1 MCRKLFVLLL
11 VLTFVTSAS
20 AALKGNWTLDD
31 NAANNTVAAKVGT
44 DGGLYESGVGPL
56 NTNTVQAAP
65 DKKEGTGSFHLS
77 RLGSGAGG
85 TGSEYI
91 EVSNSDNAL
100 TPHGAYTVAFWIKVH
115 DWSTHGTA
123 YGGVLRSD
131 ATSTILWPE
140 PGEPSV
146 PYWYYTRNTVGTNNR
161 LRFLAVAGVGD
172 YLNTAYLT
180 TGAWHHIA
188 FTHNGNDIGKA
199 YTDGA
204 LSYTRTNMDGAMAR
218 LDMINGAGTLFIGRH
233 ATVDR
238 GMNQQYDDYAIW
250 NQELTQSQVEQVMY
264 LGAYSIP
271 EPTTIALLGLGGLA
285 LIRRKR

>member
-1 MCRKLFVLLL
+1 MFRKLFVLFL

-20 AALKGNWTLDD
+20 AALTGNWTLDD
-31 NAANNTVAAKVGT
+31 DAANNTVVAKVGT

-56 NTNTVQAAP
+56 NTDAVQAAP
-65 DKKEGTGSFHLS
+65 DRKEGTGSFHMP
-77 RLGSGAGG
+77 RVGSGAGG

-115 DWSTHGTA
+115 DWTTKEGA
-123 YGGVLRSD
+123 YGAVLRSD
-131 ATSTILWPE
+131 ATSTILWPS
-140 PGEPSV
+140 GEPLV
-146 PYWYYTRNTVGTNNR
+146 PYWYINQQASGTNHF
-161 LRFLAVAGVGD
+161 LRFHQTAGVSD
-172 YLNTAYLT
+172 YINTSYLSLDT
-180 TGAWHHIA
+180 WHHIA
-188 FTHNGNDIGKA
+188 FTHDGANTARA
-199 YTDGA
+199 YTDGVNN
-204 LSYTRTNMDGAMAR
+204 YTRTNMDGAMAR
-218 LDMINGAGTLFIGRH
+218 LDMINGAGVLFIGRH
-233 ATVDR
+233 HSVDR

-250 NQELTQSQVEQVMY
+250 TQELTQSEVEQAMY